1 MIIVS
6 DAMTTDY
13 VVIGAG
19 SAGSVITRRLLD
31 AGHSVHLIEAGGH
44 DEDPHI
50 HSPQGWPMLMQGTSD
65 WALTTVPQTHAD
77 HRSIAWPRGKVLG
90 GSGSLNGMI
99 YIRGHRSDYDK
110 WAAAGCEGW
119 SWQDVLPLFKR
130 SEDHEDGASEFHG
143 AGGPLHV
150 EKIVNRHASSEAFV
164 EAANSVGISET
175 QDFNGEQL
183 SGAGFNHTTTKDGKR
198 HSPWRAF
205 MHPILGHELLSLTTD
220 ALVHRIL
227 VAQGRAVG
235 VEYSTETGTHTARAS
250 AEIVLCAGAIG
261 SPSILQHSG
270 IGDPADLAHVGID
283 TVMELP
289 GVGKNLHDHVLASV
303 IYEAPEPLAEGR
315 HNLLEAQLFAH
326 SQQTQ
331 EEAPDIQPLFMHFPY
346 PTDGGAVPAAGFTV
360 NAGIVRPLSRGT
372 LRVRSADPRQ
382 APLLDPNLLAED
394 YDLEALCDAI
404 ELCREI
410 GAQDALAPYRKAEFN
425 PSAPLETR
433 DQVRAHA
440 RAMAGTYHHQAGT
453 CRMGVDDLSV
463 VDPSLRVRGLA
474 GLRVADASIM
484 PALPSGNT
492 NAPTIMIGE
501 KAADLLLGR

>member
-1 MIIVS
+1 MNAPRTS
-6 DAMTTDY
+6 DY
-13 VVIGAG
+13 IVIGAG

-31 AGHSVHLIEAGGH
+31 AGHSVHVIEAGGQ
-44 DEDPHI
+44 DEDPNI
-50 HSPQGWPMLMQGTSD
+50 HSPQGWPMLMQGPSD
-65 WALTTVPQTHAD
+65 WALSTVPQVHAD
-77 HRSIAWPRGKVLG
+77 NRSIAWPRGKVLG

-110 WAAAGCEGW
+110 WAEAGCEGW
-119 SWQDVLPLFKR
+119 AWEDVLPLFKR

-143 AGGPLHV
+143 ADGPLHV
-150 EKIVNRHASSEAFV
+150 EKIVHRHASSEAFV
-164 EAANSVGISET
+164 QAAGSLGISET
-175 QDFNGEQL
+175 QDFNGEQMA
-183 SGAGFNHTTTKDGKR
+183 GAGFNHTTTKDGKR

-205 MHPILGHELLSLTTD
+205 IQPILGHERLTVTTD

-227 VAQGRAVG
+227 LESGRATG
-235 VEYSTETGTHTARAS
+235 VEYSTESGTHIAGAE
-250 AEIVLCAGAIG
+250 AEIVLCGGAIG
-261 SPSILQHSG
+261 SPAILQHSG
-270 IGDPADLAHVGID
+270 IGDPADLAAAGIGAEL
-283 TVMELP
+283 ELP
-289 GVGKNLHDHVLASV
+289 GVGKNLQDHVLASV

-326 SQQTQ
+326 SRQTD

-346 PTDGGAVPAAGFTV
+346 PTDGGEVPAAGFTI
-360 NAGIVRPLSRGT
+360 NAGIVRPRSRGT
-372 LRVRSADPRQ
+372 LRVTSSDPRV
-382 APLLDPNLLAED
+382 APLLDPNLLADE

-404 ELCREI
+404 ELCRDI
-410 GAQDALAPYRKAEFN
+410 GKQDALTPYRKADFN
-425 PSAPLETR
+425 PAGPLRTR

-463 VDPSLRVRGLA
+463 VDPQLRVRGVT

-492 NAPTIMIGE
+492 NAPSIMIGE
-501 KAADLLLGR
+501 KAADLLLQSR